1 MKEDIQQKVRRER
14 RGGASVGWSLKQI
27 AKGDSFKRERIGNP
41 KKERGWRG
49 EQMRRQTQEGKDDE
63 RRQTVRKKETS

>member
-1 MKEDIQQKVRRER
+1 MKEDIQQKVRRVR
-14 RGGASVGWSLKQI
+14 RGASVGWSLKQI
-27 AKGDSFKRERIGNP
+27 GKGDSFKRERIGNP

-49 EQMRRQTQEGKDDE
+49 EQMRRQTQEGKDDG